1 MSHDVYV
8 YFAPKDTRVARTVEV
23 TVDGIRTPAL
33 IDIGH
38 EQQIV
43 GVEMLHARRIDVDG
57 QDVME
62 RIDDLRDQL
71 GQAFLGDDW

>member
-8 YFAPKDTRVARTVEV
+8 YFAPKGTRVARTVEV
-23 TVDGIRTPAL
+23 TVDGIRTPVL

-43 GVEMLHARRIDVDG
+43 GVEMSNAKRIDVDG
-57 QDVME
+57 RDVME